1 MQVKELSAKLADA
14 ESKKAAVEA
23 TLALRERQ
31 ASEVSLPFAISP
43 LPIRFMPCRRR
54 EEKLRSWRI
63 VFAMYGLL
71 LNTLLKRRRWSLRN
85 CSRS

>member
-31 ASEVSLPFAISP
+31 ASEVSLQWWLDLLF
-43 LPIRFMPCRRR
+43 LRFQLDLCLAGEERRSK
-54 EEKLRSWRI
+54 E
-63 VFAMYGLL
+63 VGG
-71 LNTLLKRRRWSLRN
+71 
-85 CSRS
+85 

>member
-31 ASEVSLPFAISP
+31 ASEVSLPWLHLVFLYFQLNVFLAG
-43 LPIRFMPCRRR
+43 
-54 EEKLRSWRI
+54 EEGRSKE
-63 VFAMYGLL
+63 VGG
-71 LNTLLKRRRWSLRN
+71 
-85 CSRS
+85 

>member
-54 EEKLRSWRI
+54 EEK
-63 VFAMYGLL
+63 
-71 LNTLLKRRRWSLRN
+71 
-85 CSRS
+85 